1 MIIYARSASWVDNGL
16 LNTHVLL
23 VTTEYRVQ
31 VILNLST
38 NDNIELRGF

>member
-1 MIIYARSASWVDNGL
+1 MIIYARSASWIDGL
-16 LNTHVLL
+16 LNAHVLL